1 MTYEV
6 VCRKCG
12 ATLYSGFDLRSPED
26 ILRPIGYKC
35 KKCGIKLTTQRFD
48 VQIKKLDGT
57 FA

>member
-6 VCRKCG
+6 TCKKCG

-26 ILRPIGYKC
+26 ILRVMEYKC
-35 KKCGIKLTTQRFD
+35 KKCGIKLTTRRFD
-48 VQIKKLDGT
+48 IHIKKVDGT